1 MIPNNKIINAI
12 LILFCISGNVLA
24 QTVATPP
31 IKCVVID
38 AGHGGKDPGA
48 TNGKLLEK
56 NVTLAVAL
64 KLGAKI
70 NAAYPNI
77 KVVYTR
83 KTDVFVPLQGRSE
96 IANKADA
103 DIFISIHTNA
113 AKNKEAY
120 GTETFLMGVDK
131 SGANMAVAMREND
144 VITYEADY
152 STTYQGYE
160 PGSSESFIIFS
171 LMNYAFQ
178 TQSLSLASMV
188 QKEFGANLPTKNRG
202 VKQAGYLVLW
212 QTTMPSILTEIG
224 FISHAE
230 ESKFLASDAGRDK
243 IASLI
248 AKALGNYI
256 NSVRND
262 NIKVEKTSI
271 VAETPSIVT
280 VKPAAKSVEKTAV
293 VTEPPISVTAKPVAK
308 SNDLTYRILIMES
321 TEKYELTAENFG
333 PFVSIIEQVKDGNLY
348 KYYAQKLVSYKEAL
362 LLQGKVIEIFPD
374 AAIIALSGDKQISL
388 DEARKIKP

>member
-1 MIPNNKIINAI
+1 MIPNNKIFNAI

-256 NSVRND
+256 NSVKND

-280 VKPAAKSVEKTAV
+280 
-293 VTEPPISVTAKPVAK
+293 AKPVAK
-308 SNDLTYRILIMES
+308 SNDLTYRILVMES

-333 PFVSIIEQVKDGNLY
+333 PFVSVIEQVKDGNLY

-362 LLQGKVIEIFPD
+362 LLQSKVIEIFPD